1 MIRGLEHFPCDD
13 LAERPGAV
21 QPEEEKTMG
30 GSNQY
35 LQISNGWETSA

>member
-21 QPEEEKTMG
+21 QPEEEKAEK
-30 GSNQY
+30 GSDQC
-35 LQISNGWETSA
+35 S